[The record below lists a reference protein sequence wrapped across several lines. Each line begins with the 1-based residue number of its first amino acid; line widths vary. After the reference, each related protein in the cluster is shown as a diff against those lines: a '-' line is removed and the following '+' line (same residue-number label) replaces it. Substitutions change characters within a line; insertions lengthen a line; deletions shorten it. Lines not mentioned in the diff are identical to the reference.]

1 MTEPR
6 SPIFAHILSQTRQN
20 VELLIAHNQISEV
33 DGREILSRLSSAG
46 NSSESS
52 PVVLL
57 TNQTKSLSMSPA
69 RSVALTVPPNLK
81 VEARAIWEWTS
92 EDPND
97 LAFHAGEVIEI
108 VAETNADWWT
118 GRNTAGKQGLFPS
131 AYVEKLPQ
139 QLPHRPL
146 SQLSFPELP
155 RTSLDSR
162 TGSME
167 PRYPSPQPKQYPP
180 PAPFQQ
186 YQPPAGV
193 PRVGSVEQRYPSPQ
207 PKQYPSPA
215 PPQQYPPPGGVA
227 GYYPPGGPPYNAYMA
242 PPSGP
247 PAPQPMPQQQPPQ
260 KNKFGGLGQTMAQS
274 AAGGVGFGAGAAIG
288 GGLINSIF

>member
-20 VELLIAHNQISEV
+20 VELLIAHNQILEV

-46 NSSESS
+46 NSSESLS
-52 PVVLL
+52 VVVL
-57 TNQTKSLSMSPA
+57 TNQTQSLTMSPP
-69 RSVALTVPPNLK
+69 RSVALTVPPK

-92 EDPND
+92 EDSND
-97 LAFHAGEVIEI
+97 LAFHAGEIIEI

-118 GRNTAGKQGLFPS
+118 GRNTAGKQGLFP
-131 AYVEKLPQ
+131 AIYVEKLPQ
-139 QLPHRPL
+139 HLRHRPL
-146 SQLSFPELP
+146 SQLSFPDLSKSK
-155 RTSLDSR
+155 TSLDSR

-180 PAPFQQ
+180 PAPQQ
-186 YQPPAGV
+186 FQPPPGA
-193 PRVGSVEQRYPSPQ
+193 PRTGSVELRYPSPQ

-215 PPQQYPPPGGVA
+215 PPQQYSPPAGAA
-227 GYYPPGGPPYNAYMA
+227 GYYPPGGPSYNPYMA

-247 PAPQPMPQQQPPQ
+247 PAPQPMPQQQPPPQ